1 MGSLGNNEESFIFD
15 YCLGLTS
22 GERTAR
28 VEAFIA
34 SSERAAEIH
43 RRIQAALGPLASLYS
58 EPCPEELA
66 KRTVRL
72 LCAVAQGA
80 QAVRT
85 QTTYSSLRTLE
96 ECWQCLSRNILIRL
110 SS

>member
-1 MGSLGNNEESFIFD
+1 MGSLGNNGESFILD

-43 RRIQAALGPLASLYS
+43 GRIQAALGPLASLYS

-66 KRTVRL
+66 ERTVRL
-72 LCAVAQGA
+72 LCAVSQGA
-80 QAVRT
+80 QVART
-85 QTTYSSLRTLE
+85 QTTYSSSHTLE
-96 ECWQCLSRNILIRL
+96 DCWQCLSRSILMKL